1 MTFALLPI
9 SGREL
14 REQLSRPLDKHPL
27 ADFLG
32 RGFLTPQPHL
42 GSWVGANFSHC
53 TAVLLGGVRVHIT
66 DH

>member
-1 MTFALLPI
+1 MKWWYFNNDICVITDFGDRVKRAALP
-9 SGREL
+9 S
-14 REQLSRPLDKHPL
+14 
-27 ADFLG
+27 FLG
-32 RGFLTPQPHL
+32 RGFLTPQPQL